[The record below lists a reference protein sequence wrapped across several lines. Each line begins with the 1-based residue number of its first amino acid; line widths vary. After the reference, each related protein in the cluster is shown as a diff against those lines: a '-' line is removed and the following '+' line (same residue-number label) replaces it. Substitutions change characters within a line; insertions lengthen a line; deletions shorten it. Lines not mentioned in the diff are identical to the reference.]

1 MSKLSDI
8 QLVILSHGAKR
19 KDGAILPLPRS
30 LKTTDSTAATT
41 LKSLLK
47 KRLVAERPTTRRT
60 AFWRETEDGHRF
72 MLEITPQG
80 LEAIGVEPENV
91 TRVVTSET
99 PVQPPRAGTK
109 QAKLVE
115 LMTRPRGATIPQLQK
130 ATGWLPH
137 TTRAALTGLRKRG
150 IEVIRQKQKDGPS
163 VYRIAAGS

>member
-30 LKTTDSTAATT
+30 LKTTDRTAATT

-47 KRLVAERPTTRRT
+47 RT

>member
-1 MSKLSDI
+1 MSKMSDT

-30 LKTTDSTAATT
+30 LKSTDKTVATT

-47 KRLVAERPTTRRT
+47 KGFVAERPTQRRT
-60 AFWRETEDGHRF
+60 VFWRETEDGHRF
-72 MLEITPQG
+72 MLVVTPEG
-80 LEAIGVEPENV
+80 LKAIGVEPENV
-91 TRVVTSET
+91 TRAVANDT
-99 PVQPPRAGTK
+99 PARLPKAGTK

-115 LMTRPRGATIPQLQK
+115 LMARPRGATIPQLQK

-150 IEVIRQKQKDGPS
+150 FDVIRQKQDDGPS
-163 VYRIAAGS
+163 VYRIAAGP